1 MPHFIDQ
8 ISLPPQSD
16 QTNRILIQLSHL
28 ITAFLTTSLDLLGRS
43 ITEIYGKVKI
53 LQGIM
58 ICCTEFFF
66 RLYSG
71 ERRISLIAAKMGEQV
86 SDFDFWDQNLF
97 RSVPRNRSL
106 IQIWHLSILSFWSS
120 FIFGLFLKHYWMIQ
134 ANLHIFLLFQQ
145 GPGFTIH
152 FPYLP
157 QKDFLT
163 N

>member
-1 MPHFIDQ
+1 M
-8 ISLPPQSD
+8 
-16 QTNRILIQLSHL
+16 

-86 SDFDFWDQNLF
+86 KDFEIDTSVVVLLEIVLWLQFDTIVFFLFDLLSSLVCFWNIIGG
-97 RSVPRNRSL
+97 SK
-106 IQIWHLSILSFWSS
+106 QI
-120 FIFGLFLKHYWMIQ
+120 FIFVYFSNEDWVLQFIFHTCFTSISSQ
-134 ANLHIFLLFQQ
+134 TRSTDFRFLL
-145 GPGFTIH
+145 H
-152 FPYLP
+152 
-157 QKDFLT
+157 T
-163 N
+163 NL

>member
-1 MPHFIDQ
+1 LPHFIDQ

-53 LQGIM
+53 LQGII

-86 SDFDFWDQNLF
+86 SDFEIKTTFVVLLEILFWLKVDTVSFFLLYLL
-97 RSVPRNRSL
+97 SSL
-106 IQIWHLSILSFWSS
+106 VCFWNIIGGSKQI
-120 FIFGLFLKHYWMIQ
+120 FIFFFTFPIRAGFYYSFS
-134 ANLHIFLLFQQ
+134 IFASNVFS
-145 GPGFTIH
+145 
-152 FPYLP
+152 
-157 QKDFLT
+157 
-163 N
+163 

>member
-16 QTNRILIQLSHL
+16 ETNRILIQLSHL

-86 SDFDFWDQNLF
+86 SDFE
-97 RSVPRNRSL
+97 
-106 IQIWHLSILSFWSS
+106 IKTSFVVLLEIVLW
-120 FIFGLFLKHYWMIQ
+120 LK
-134 ANLHIFLLFQQ
+134 FE
-145 GPGFTIH
+145 T
-152 FPYLP
+152 
-157 QKDFLT
+157 
-163 N
+163 